1 MAREGYLIEVR
12 CILCSHTSRLDP
24 RPFAEKFGEETY
36 LIEDSP
42 LYSVLRCSQCG
53 SKTMSLAGV
62 KGSQKK
68 TGQKISEESRPTGS
82 QAPQGT
88 PPR

>member
-12 CILCSHTSRLDP
+12 CILCNHTSRLDP
-24 RPFAEKFGEETY
+24 KPFAERFGDETY

-62 KGSQKK
+62 KG
-68 TGQKISEESRPTGS
+68 
-82 QAPQGT
+82 
-88 PPR
+88 